1 MVLLCSLTLAELC
14 SDVDYWQKYKFLTSQ
29 ALEMA
34 CLCCLRLSRRS
45 LFSLCSG
52 FCCRCQSGCE
62 HPCPGPCGVAG
73 QMLHDIR
80 CLGNVQRGACP
91 SALEKASGRDWCFP
105 GAGALWQ
112 MKEGWSMTW
121 TVPLCPYATFSS
133 ATRLFKIHHCNI
145 LLPPLCRA
153 GHLQGPQRSLLK
165 VKLLKFTEMPFL
177 GSAGLKTVYN
187 SCLRL

>member
-1 MVLLCSLTLAELC
+1 MVLLCSLPLAELC

-80 CLGNVQRGACP
+80 CLGNVQCGACP

-105 GAGALWQ
+105 GAGTACVASTLAN
-112 MKEGWSMTW
+112 EGGLEYDLDSA
-121 TVPLCPYATFSS
+121 PLS
-133 ATRLFKIHHCNI
+133 
-145 LLPPLCRA
+145 LC
-153 GHLQGPQRSLLK
+153 
-165 VKLLKFTEMPFL
+165 
-177 GSAGLKTVYN
+177 YI
-187 SCLRL
+187 